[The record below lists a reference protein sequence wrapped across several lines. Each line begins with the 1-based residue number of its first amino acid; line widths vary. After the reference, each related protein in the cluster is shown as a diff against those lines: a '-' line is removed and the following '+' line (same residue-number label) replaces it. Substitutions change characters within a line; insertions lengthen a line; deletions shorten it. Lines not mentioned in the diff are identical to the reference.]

1 MQEEEQ
7 YSSLLA
13 VVDGFEIHNEADP
26 EEPLYMS
33 RDREE
38 RLVMQD
44 YTDQIICTLRITH
57 F

>member
-7 YSSLLA
+7 YSSLIA

-38 RLVMQD
+38 KLVVPD
-44 YTDQIICTLRITH
+44 YTGHIICTLHI
-57 F
+57 FE

>member
-38 RLVMQD
+38 KLVMQD
-44 YTDQIICTLRITH
+44 YTGHIICTLHITH